1 MAWNNVN
8 STWILIGVV
17 ARCFG
22 SSCGHGSG
30 SFYDRGFGSVFGLV
44 DVLET
49 SIENDGPCCYPGGD
63 GRGGSEN
70 GDHGIDGP
78 ESGFGCCEKRLTLLI
93 DWTGSSFDLIKI
105 LCRSITPFK
114 TKLFA
119 WKWKNDQ
126 LYIDVFM
133 MIKINQFLSM
143 STISS
148 PFLSIFVIII
158 LRFENGIKKNEKRTK
173 EWISLWDII
182 TLDQDCLWMVFAYDK
197 FFVRAHK
204 IMGSNPSM
212 YQNLPVLSNDFMI

>member
-30 SFYDRGFGSVFGLV
+30 SFYDRGFGFVFGLV

-105 LCRSITPFK
+105 LCRSITLFK

-119 WKWKNDQ
+119 WKWINDQ
-126 LYIDVFM
+126 LYIAVFM
-133 MIKINQFLSM
+133 MINQF
-143 STISS
+143 
-148 PFLSIFVIII
+148 FQYVNYI
-158 LRFENGIKKNEKRTK
+158 LTFSFHFCDHHPAFREWHQEEWKENKR
-173 EWISLWDII
+173 
-182 TLDQDCLWMVFAYDK
+182 M
-197 FFVRAHK
+197 
-204 IMGSNPSM
+204 N
-212 YQNLPVLSNDFMI
+212 